1 MNVSPTL
8 CACSWDVC
16 AAPQMETPSVVSPQ
30 VLSRLFLQ
38 QTLLF
43 IDFFLFI
50 CVKIHTRSACSSMLV
65 QKSFM
70 SLKVGRVPQM
80 LKLKPNLCIWEHN
93 MWRMIVVK
101 AMEVFNQR
109 WKWRINEHHETLY
122 LVKNIFLLE
131 DNVLLSTKCSYFCLL
146 LCCRLEKD

>member
-1 MNVSPTL
+1 MYLQHCVPV
-8 CACSWDVC
+8 AQMF

-50 CVKIHTRSACSSMLV
+50 CVKIHTRSACSGMSV

-70 SLKVGRVPQM
+70 ISLNVGSVPQV
-80 LKLKPNLCIWEHN
+80 LKLKSNLSIGE
-93 MWRMIVVK
+93 
-101 AMEVFNQR
+101 AP
-109 WKWRINEHHETLY
+109 HEDTTC
-122 LVKNIFLLE
+122 E
-131 DNVLLSTKCSYFCLL
+131 
-146 LCCRLEKD
+146 E